1 MADQAVPLIRSS
13 GERTR
18 AEPGFLWALVWL
30 IPSTELS
37 PIVQPGFWESDV
49 TGRTT
54 DSALLSPPS
63 IPRDHP
69 FSEDDSDRCLSE
81 LLGTGQNGD
90 QKCQISDACWE
101 MMTSPSYTGY
111 WLTHELFYLEVG
123 ERAGCRDQLEV
134 RAAESRKRRGV
145 TGMKSLYCAN
155 ILREA
160 RRIAGD
166 GFLESGQDLFMEQD
180 GCLMHMTGVAAGSLA
195 GYLRYI
201 LEYYQDL
208 AEGRL

>member
-1 MADQAVPLIRSS
+1 MR
-13 GERTR
+13 ERAGYSTLFR
-18 AEPGFLWALVWL
+18 QLTVLLRRLRTGRVQAEPEQLQQIASLQERAAHL
-30 IPSTELS
+30 ADRTLPELERQDKDYYTKLS

-111 WLTHELFYLEVG
+111 WLTHELFYLEV
-123 ERAGCRDQLEV
+123 L
-134 RAAESRKRRGV
+134 
-145 TGMKSLYCAN
+145 
-155 ILREA
+155 
-160 RRIAGD
+160 
-166 GFLESGQDLFMEQD
+166 
-180 GCLMHMTGVAAGSLA
+180 
-195 GYLRYI
+195 
-201 LEYYQDL
+201 
-208 AEGRL
+208 